1 MVTLS
6 ACSLAEYTF
15 IGCTTEEDRDFLVEH
30 PLGEV
35 MVQAEVRMVRQG
47 FNRSLSSTET
57 TQSFYRR
64 RSGLSRLAEVLGLVQ
79 PLVVQLRASEESE
92 ERTRLTATASTP
104 ELKREI
110 EQWIT
115 GELGGI
121 RWSG

>member
-1 MVTLS
+1 M
-6 ACSLAEYTF
+6 
-15 IGCTTEEDRDFLVEH
+15 DFLVEH

-47 FNRSLSSTET
+47 FNRTLNSTET

-79 PLVVQLRASEESE
+79 PLIVQLRASEESE